1 MYSNNPILT
10 WEFSFFWFVQNCKIN
25 KMNLSPSKH
34 LFSTTIL
41 NKENNSFFTRLFL
54 SFNLSKQVSNNA
66 FNFCVL
72 IKFWTN
78 LHIFSSNLIPSKCIN
93 MFESSM
99 L

>member
-1 MYSNNPILT
+1 M
-10 WEFSFFWFVQNCKIN
+10 N

-41 NKENNSFFTRLFL
+41 NKENNSFFTKLFL
-54 SFNLSKQVSNNA
+54 SFNLSKHVSNKD
-66 FNFCVL
+66 FNFCVF

-78 LHIFSSNLIPSKCIN
+78 LHIFSSNLIPSKCIKI
-93 MFESSM
+93 FESSI